1 MALFKGAI
9 HNKTGLTI
17 DIRFDL
23 KPLIRELEQSAD
35 DFFFQVSGNERGVFV
50 EELFKSVAKAAKD
63 KIKSGKAGRPLKPST
78 IEIRKKRGY
87 PPGPPLLASGKLLK
101 SLEGKKDGLYA
112 VDYAEHH
119 LGTKDQP
126 HAYTVKAGSSKF
138 TKYWKK
144 DHKVPKRNFLPTRQN
159 LDIGKKAEEI
169 LVQKINKLI
178 KRR

>member
-35 DFFFQVSGNERGVFV
+35 DFLFDG
-50 EELFKSVAKAAKD
+50 ELEPHLYGAVAKAAKD
-63 KIKSGKAGRPLKPST
+63 KIKSGKAGRKLKPST
-78 IEIRKKRGY
+78 VEIRKKRGH

-119 LGTKDQP
+119 LEG
-126 HAYTVKAGSSKF
+126 YTVKKKSNEF
-138 TKYWKK
+138 TKFWKK
-144 DHKVPKRNFLPTRQN
+144 DHRVPRRNFLPTRQN

>member
-35 DFFFQVSGNERGVFV
+35 DFLFDG
-50 EELFKSVAKAAKD
+50 ELEPHLYGAVAKAAKD
-63 KIKSGKAGRPLKPST
+63 KIKSGKAGRKLKPST
-78 IEIRKKRGY
+78 VEIRKKRGY

-119 LGTKDQP
+119 LGRKDKP

>member
-35 DFFFQVSGNERGVFV
+35 DFLFDGELEPHLYGAVS
-50 EELFKSVAKAAKD
+50 KAAKD

-78 IEIRKKRGY
+78 IEIRKKRGH

-119 LGTKDQP
+119 LEG
-126 HAYTVKAGSSKF
+126 YTVKKGGEPGSF
-138 TKYWKK
+138 TEFWKK
-144 DHKVPKRNFLPTRQN
+144 DHRVPRRNFLPTRQN

>member
-23 KPLIRELEQSAD
+23 KPLIRQLEQSPN
-35 DFFFQVSGNERGVFV
+35 DFFFRVGGNERRVFV
-50 EELFKSVAKAAKD
+50 EELFKSVAKASKD
-63 KIKSGKAGRPLKPST
+63 KIKSGKAGRALKPST
-78 IEIRKKRGY
+78 VEIRKKRGH

-119 LGTKDQP
+119 LEG
-126 HAYTVKAGSSKF
+126 YTVKKGGKPGSF
-138 TKYWKK
+138 TEFWKK
-144 DHKVPKRNFLPTRQN
+144 DHRVPRRNFLPTRQN
-159 LDIGKKAEEI
+159 LDISKKAQEI

>member
-35 DFFFQVSGNERGVFV
+35 DFLFDG
-50 EELFKSVAKAAKD
+50 ELEPHLYGAVAKAAKD

-78 IEIRKKRGY
+78 IEIRKKRGH

-119 LGTKDQP
+119 LEG
-126 HAYTVKAGSSKF
+126 YTVKKGGEPGSF
-138 TKYWKK
+138 TEFWKK
-144 DHKVPKRNFLPTRQN
+144 DHRVPRRNFLPTRQN